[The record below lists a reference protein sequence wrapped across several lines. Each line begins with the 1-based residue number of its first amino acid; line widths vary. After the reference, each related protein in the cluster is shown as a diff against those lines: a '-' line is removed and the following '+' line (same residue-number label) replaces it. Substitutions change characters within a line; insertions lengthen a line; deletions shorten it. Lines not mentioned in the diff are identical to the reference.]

1 MRSVPTG
8 TWMPACVP
16 ESTPLL
22 SVLLLL
28 CSIVQSTTGGY
39 DGSMLNG
46 LNILPSYTDY
56 FKLTPATKGLN
67 TASTFIGGFIGPIF
81 AGVIADR
88 LGRRPAIFWGTVV
101 TLVGIVL
108 QGAAQNI
115 AMFVIARII
124 LGAGGQI
131 SGVAGVVY
139 LSETFPSRWRTW
151 GLGLLNNCFYI
162 GALIAAGITLG
173 TSEWQSTWA
182 WRAPSFF
189 QAIFSITC
197 LLFLPF
203 IPESPRW
210 LVGREHYEDARLVVA
225 LTNANGNLQDPVAMA
240 VYKQIVDTLDW
251 EKKEGRTMSPMEI
264 FKTPTARKRVLIGG
278 SAGPFSCIAGNIIA
292 SYYLGDELKTAGIDS
307 ADDQLKA
314 NVVLN
319 IWCLFCCLLG
329 TQLADTWGRK
339 PTALLSQSLLI
350 VCLFIIGGLSKMYA
364 DDKSGASQGLVYGD
378 VAVMFLF
385 QGFYSIAWTP
395 LLTLYP
401 PEVMAFPTRANG
413 NALSSFALNGLALKF
428 ERKFEVAT
436 AAALYLSQFSP
447 CMCRPGLLLV
457 FVMPIGLD
465 NIGWKMYMI
474 NGSWDIITLILIAVY
489 WVETK
494 GKTLEEID
502 ALFEGGAHST
512 VRNVEDVRKGREVLD
527 VDKIEKDLYGEVE
540 LTKFN

>member
-1 MRSVPTG
+1 MLRSVPTG
-8 TWMPACVP
+8 TWMPAWAP
-16 ESTPLL
+16 ESTALL
-22 SVLLLL
+22 SVLLVL

-56 FKLTPATKGLN
+56 FRLTPATKGLN

-101 TLVGIVL
+101 TLIGIIL

-124 LGAGGQI
+124 LGAGSQV
-131 SGVAGVVY
+131 SGIAGIVY

-151 GLGLLNNCFYI
+151 GLGLLNNCYYI
-162 GALIAAGITLG
+162 GALIAAGVTLG
-173 TSEWQSTWA
+173 TSKWQSTWA
-182 WRAPSFF
+182 WRAPSLF
-189 QAIFSITC
+189 QAIFSVIC

-210 LVGREHYEDARLVVA
+210 LVARDRYEDARVVVA

-240 VYKQIVDTLDW
+240 VYKQIVDTLEW
-251 EKKEGRTMSPMEI
+251 EKKEGRTMSPKEI

-307 ADDQLKA
+307 SNDQLKA
-314 NVVLN
+314 RLTGQNVVLN
-319 IWCLFCCLLG
+319 SFCLLACLFG
-329 TQLADTWGRK
+329 TQLANVWGRK

-350 VCLFIIGGLSKMYA
+350 ICLFIIGGLSKMYA
-364 DDKSGASQGLVYGD
+364 DNKIGASQGLVYGN

-401 PEVMAFPTRANG
+401 PEVMPYATRANG
-413 NALSSFALNGLALKF
+413 NALSSFVLNGLA
-428 ERKFEVAT
+428 
-436 AAALYLSQFSP
+436 
-447 CMCRPGLLLV
+447 LLLV

-465 NIGWKMYMI
+465 RIGWKIYMI
-474 NGSWDIITLILIAVY
+474 NGSWDIIVLALIAVY

-502 ALFEGGAHST
+502 ALFDGGVHST
-512 VRNVEDVRKGREVLD
+512 VQNVEHVRQGREILD
-527 VDKIEKDLYGEVE
+527 FEKIETDLQEEVG
-540 LTKFN
+540 LRKRLD